1 MLKGDAASHY
11 AARRLQLAAAGSS
24 PKALLA
30 AVVTTAHIRLLKKM
44 VMLVFHGWPVES
56 IGTGMCFVTMVP
68 RFCSSAWGREGGY
81 GNRIEAPRC
90 WLGLG

>member
-30 AVVTTAHIRLLKKM
+30 AVVTTAHLRFCERCFIGRLEGRDRG
-44 VMLVFHGWPVES
+44 V
-56 IGTGMCFVTMVP
+56 TGMLIWKG
-68 RFCSSAWGREGGY
+68 SDYSGE
-81 GNRIEAPRC
+81 
-90 WLGLG
+90 